1 MDTKIKIVNSMF
13 KYLKSNG
20 QLHTQKDLA
29 IKLGTYPSNIS
40 KALKGDEEYL
50 TESFIDRFN
59 KAFGSIF
66 NDDWLLSGEGT
77 MLKEK
82 QDEVVPILNPNI
94 KMIPLVSQYAQAGY
108 LSGFGDEEYI
118 KTLPKVPIIVDH
130 EIKGE
135 YIAFEVRGDS
145 MDNGTEESLIEGDIL
160 IGRKIHI
167 DYWKYKLHINKWN
180 FIIVHKTD
188 GIIVKRIADHNTDAC
203 AITAHSLNPL
213 YPDVSYSLNDI
224 DQLFNVVQILRSG
237 RI

>member
-66 NDDWLLSGEGT
+66 DDDWLLSGEGT

-82 QDEVVPILNPNI
+82 QDEVVPI
-94 KMIPLVSQYAQAGY
+94 Y
-108 LSGFGDEEYI
+108 L
-118 KTLPKVPIIVDH
+118 L
-130 EIKGE
+130 
-135 YIAFEVRGDS
+135 
-145 MDNGTEESLIEGDIL
+145 
-160 IGRKIHI
+160 
-167 DYWKYKLHINKWN
+167 
-180 FIIVHKTD
+180 
-188 GIIVKRIADHNTDAC
+188 
-203 AITAHSLNPL
+203 
-213 YPDVSYSLNDI
+213 
-224 DQLFNVVQILRSG
+224 
-237 RI
+237 

>member
-1 MDTKIKIVNSMF
+1 MKSPIKNRLLQFLEHLGIGQGAFEKNVGI
-13 KYLKSNG
+13 SNG
-20 QLHTQKDLA
+20 YVNNINKSIGSKILLKISQR
-29 IKLGTYPSNIS
+29 YPELNS
-40 KALKGDEEYL
+40 
-50 TESFIDRFN
+50 
-59 KAFGSIF
+59 
-66 NDDWLLSGEGT
+66 DWLLSGEGT
-77 MLKEK
+77 MLKKKE
-82 QDEVVPILNPNI
+82 DEAVPILNPNI